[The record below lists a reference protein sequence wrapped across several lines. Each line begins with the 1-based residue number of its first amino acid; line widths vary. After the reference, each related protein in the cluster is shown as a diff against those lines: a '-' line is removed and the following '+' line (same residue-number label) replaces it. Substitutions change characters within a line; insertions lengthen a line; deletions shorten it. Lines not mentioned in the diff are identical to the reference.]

1 MPRETFTMGNV
12 LATSAREIAQNAR
25 RDADEAAARAKRA
38 EAQPQTKAQN
48 TKAKALRTVANTAET
63 RAKAVAKVVEDH
75 GKAAEPAATYDKPQ
89 TAMDKHRAA
98 MAAQEAAGGP
108 PLPKTPPKPIERA
121 PSQDRP
127 GSEAII
133 GGGLLDTSGE
143 AATADTGLLSGAAAA
158 RTTTGLPYNRAN
170 LPVWSGTGSIL
181 GTQKLWDATQTAR
194 ARAEALSG
202 NYRALDAM
210 WKDAQ
215 ARRASLAG
223 DPNAQEL
230 QSAIMRA
237 AGDQIRIIQG
247 REMGLE
253 GPKPKGLG
261 TPWVGPGLR
270 VALDSEGKVQRDDQ
284 GRVVYDYDP
293 EAYRGRFYEKY
304 TPTSAEVEHWR
315 NLFPDSP
322 YDITEGYVTP
332 WQQVNAQWMTGSK
345 NEKGKLLSD
354 LGITPTDEQIGLF
367 DKSLKE
373 GVVPQ
378 AWREAWRTEKW
389 GDIWNDQTKM
399 WEPAPP
405 DQREAALQEQQERYE
420 KGYFN
425 PTTGKGGAG
434 EGAVSQWGVGTG
446 LISPKD
452 FVPLDWAGSQPVPS
466 MGITGTP
473 TGIFAP
479 GGVGGAGREFL
490 TTPYTRPALQDWSHL
505 MPEEGLLRS
514 PAQRA
519 IVADQGANFQPWAQ
533 GGLIEYSPA
542 GTERYIPPAYVPST
556 TGTTGTPDTGAGA
569 GQALLDAN
577 QHWEQLAASGLD
589 HASYYPGRQEMANIM
604 GGGGLNYFGQGGADF
619 RSDVPSN
626 SADWIRKY
634 GTQGPV
640 FGVDYDATGLLP
652 RATTQPVAPVSNVP
666 SSGLLGAWYPGV

>member
-1 MPRETFTMGNV
+1 MS
-12 LATSAREIAQNAR
+12 ATSYVNNNQDLADALKRMQDDPNSTEAKYWKGRTGGKLTA
-25 RDADEAAARAKRA
+25 DAFGKAHADE
-38 EAQPQTKAQN
+38 TN
-48 TKAKALRTVANTAET
+48 ALITG
-63 RAKAVAKVVEDH
+63 D
-75 GKAAEPAATYDKPQ
+75 YQ
-89 TAMDKHRAA
+89 DKHG
-98 MAAQEAAGGP
+98 AGSTDITPGTKTDFAKEN
-108 PLPKTPPKPIERA
+108 LPKLKEANVESPKVKERENNENEGKISSGAGVVTPPRTDPDFY
-121 PSQDRP
+121 PTL
-127 GSEAII
+127 

-270 VALDSEGKVQRDDQ
+270 VALDSEGNVERDDQ

-378 AWREAWRTEKW
+378 AWRDAWRTEKW

-452 FVPLDWAGSQPVPS
+452 FVPLDWTGSQPVPS

-479 GGVGGAGREFL
+479 GGGGVGGLINQGAYRQ
-490 TTPYTRPALQDWSHL
+490 PAPQDWSHL
-505 MPEEGLLRS
+505 RHQFAGSPDSELAQVLNTTASRAMFGAEG
-514 PAQRA
+514 AA
-519 IVADQGANFQPWAQ
+519 MQPWTTGQ
-533 GGLIEYSPA
+533 GVPPGLINYQIPGGPQANVSYTGGNPGLFDFNNNNQNNQNNQNNVDPNSIVYTWTDSRGIKRSGNFMEFTR
-542 GTERYIPPAYVPST
+542 GNQER
-556 TGTTGTPDTGAGA
+556 
-569 GQALLDAN
+569 N
-577 QHWEQLAASGLD
+577 
-589 HASYYPGRQEMANIM
+589 YPGTINT
-604 GGGGLNYFGQGGADF
+604 GYNWNWLNEPNLTEPQTIGP
-619 RSDVPSN
+619 DVVDTTN
-626 SADWIRKY
+626 NTFY
-634 GTQGPV
+634 GNPHRG
-640 FGVDYDATGLLP
+640 
-652 RATTQPVAPVSNVP
+652 
-666 SSGLLGAWYPGV
+666 

>member
-1 MPRETFTMGNV
+1 MS
-12 LATSAREIAQNAR
+12 ATSYVNNNQDLADALKRMQDDPNSTEAKYWKGRTGGKLTA
-25 RDADEAAARAKRA
+25 DAFGKAHADE
-38 EAQPQTKAQN
+38 TN
-48 TKAKALRTVANTAET
+48 ALITG
-63 RAKAVAKVVEDH
+63 D
-75 GKAAEPAATYDKPQ
+75 YQ
-89 TAMDKHRAA
+89 DKHG
-98 MAAQEAAGGP
+98 AGSTDITPGTKTDFAKEN
-108 PLPKTPPKPIERA
+108 LPKLKEANVESPKVKERENNENEGKISSGAGVVTPPRTDPDFY
-121 PSQDRP
+121 PTL
-127 GSEAII
+127 

-143 AATADTGLLSGAAAA
+143 AATADTGLLSG
-158 RTTTGLPYNRAN
+158 TGLPYNRAN

-270 VALDSEGKVQRDDQ
+270 VALDSEGNVERDDQ

-378 AWREAWRTEKW
+378 AWRDAWRTEKW

-452 FVPLDWAGSQPVPS
+452 FVPLDWTGSQPVPS

-479 GGVGGAGREFL
+479 GGGGVGGLINQGAYRQPAPQDWSNIMPVSTPLASQQALVSGQGKFYQPWATGQGVPPGLLNYQIPGGPAANL
-490 TTPYTRPALQDWSHL
+490 TYSGAQPSLFDPITTNGNGNGNGTDEVQLQDW
-505 MPEEGLLRS
+505 
-514 PAQRA
+514 Q
-519 IVADQGANFQPWAQ
+519 QP
-533 GGLIEYSPA
+533 GFDYS
-542 GTERYIPPAYVPST
+542 GTYGPKGQPTYVQS
-556 TGTTGTPDTGAGA
+556 
-569 GQALLDAN
+569 
-577 QHWEQLAASGLD
+577 W
-589 HASYYPGRQEMANIM
+589 
-604 GGGGLNYFGQGGADF
+604 
-619 RSDVPSN
+619 
-626 SADWIRKY
+626 
-634 GTQGPV
+634 
-640 FGVDYDATGLLP
+640 
-652 RATTQPVAPVSNVP
+652 P
-666 SSGLLGAWYPGV
+666 SSIDWYRGLYGGDPDFVNPFVTNIEK